1 MPAKKPDPSPALV
14 DGKDAKGRRV
24 ITDAKAMRAMAHP
37 TRLAL
42 LELIRSEGEITAT
55 RAAELLDD
63 SPGNMSWHL
72 QTLGKYGF
80 IEEAEG
86 AKGRSRPWKI
96 ASLTN
101 RFRSSQD
108 DPSSLA
114 AGQALQM
121 TVVER
126 NYELMREWWSHQQS
140 FAREWRDAAFMTDS
154 ISYVTPEE
162 MAELGEQLTELL
174 TKFNERL
181 DESLRPE
188 GAIAVHFNA
197 QAHPLVPKES
207 GSA

>member
-1 MPAKKPDPSPALV
+1 MPAKKPDPSPAPV
-14 DGKDAKGRRV
+14 EGRDAKGRRV

-42 LELIRSEGEITAT
+42 LELIRSEGEITASQ
-55 RAAELLDD
+55 AAELLDD

-80 IEEAEG
+80 IEEAPG

-96 ASLTN
+96 ASLSN
-101 RFRSSQD
+101 RFRSSPD
-108 DPSSLA
+108 DPSALA

-121 TVVER
+121 TVIER
-126 NYELMREWWSHQQS
+126 NYELTREWWSHQQS

-154 ISYVTPEE
+154 VSYVTPEE
-162 MAELGEQLTELL
+162 MAELAEQLTELL
-174 TKFNERL
+174 MQFNDRI
-181 DESLRPE
+181 DEKLRPE

-197 QAHPLVPKES
+197 QAHPLVPK
-207 GSA
+207 GPGR